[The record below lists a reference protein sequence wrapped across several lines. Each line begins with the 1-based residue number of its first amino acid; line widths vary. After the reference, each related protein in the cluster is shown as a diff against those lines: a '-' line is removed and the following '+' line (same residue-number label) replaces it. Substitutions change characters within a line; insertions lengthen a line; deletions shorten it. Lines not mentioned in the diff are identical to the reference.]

1 MFSKHLEALGRCG
14 AGVMARLLLCLV
26 TGPLVSGCL
35 LPQDD
40 QVFSD
45 LPPKRNSPPRIVR
58 WQPERL
64 PLTFYSGTGC
74 ANTPFSVYVA
84 DEDLSDTLRSY
95 WFIDRTQD
103 SAPYNGAVVFG
114 GSSLTREVVAP
125 GGGRFT
131 TELSNLTTGS
141 HYVSVFVTDGDFQEI
156 VDGNI
161 IADRP
166 PRLLTDGGLV
176 EDVAYVD
183 TYSWFLKVEP
193 CQ

>member
-1 MFSKHLEALGRCG
+1 MFPKRLEALGMRG
-14 AGVMARLLLCLV
+14 ARVMAGLLLCLV

-40 QVFSD
+40 QVISD
-45 LPPKRNSPPRIVR
+45 LPPRRNTPPRIVR

-74 ANTPFSVYVA
+74 VNTTFSVFVA

-95 WFIDRTQD
+95 WFVDRTQD
-103 SAPYNGAVVFG
+103 SAPYNGAPVFG
-114 GSSLTREVVAP
+114 SSNLTREVVAP
-125 GGGRFT
+125 SGGRFA
-131 TELSNLTTGS
+131 TELTNLSTGS
-141 HYVSVFVTDGDFQEI
+141 HSVSVFVTDGDFQEI

-161 IADRP
+161 TANNP
-166 PRLLTDGGLV
+166 PLLLPDGGLV
-176 EDVAYVD
+176 DDEAYVD
-183 TYSWFLKVEP
+183 SHSWFVKVEP